1 MFKYINKKLFI
12 SLEIGSYNLKSLIS
26 EILPNNKLSILGI
39 GITKTKG
46 MENGKIYNINL
57 FIECIKNTIN
67 KIEIMSKI
75 KIDSLFLVI
84 SGNYVNCI
92 YEYGMILL
100 KGKEVTKN
108 DINKVIKVAKSV
120 KLSNDYTILH
130 VVPLEYTIDTN
141 KGIRNPLGLSG
152 LRMKVKVLLI
162 ICNNSLINSFIKIF
176 FHLNIKIKK
185 IIFSGLVSNYSLFT
199 KEERESD
206 VYIVDIGSS
215 ITTINFYHL
224 NSLFYFKIFP
234 YGGNLVTNDI
244 SYILNLSKLKSEFIK
259 INYSSLDISLFNKN
273 KDIKIFNFISK
284 KYFYEGT
291 LEKTLFNIIKYR
303 YMEILYLINRKIL
316 KLRNKLSFNYKHSNF
331 CNIILSG
338 GFSQIPGLLKYAKKI
353 FNFNVRIGIPKKNIN
368 NISFL
373 LKDKNIFI
381 SSFTNIISSLLYI
394 KNIYLDKNVD
404 NFLFPKK
411 IFFLTKIWN
420 FFFNKYK

>member
-12 SLEIGSYNLKSLIS
+12 SLEIGDYNLKSLIS

-39 GITKTKG
+39 GVTKTKG
-46 MENGKIYNINL
+46 IENGKICNINL
-57 FIECIKNTIN
+57 FIKCVKNIIN

-75 KIDSLFLVI
+75 KINSLFLVI

-100 KGKEVTKN
+100 KGKEITNN
-108 DINKVIKVAKSV
+108 DICKVIKVAKSV
-120 KLSNDYTILH
+120 KLSNDYTVLH
-130 VVPLEYTIDTN
+130 VVPLEYTVDSN
-141 KGIRNPLGLSG
+141 KGIKNPLGLSG
-152 LRMKVKVLLI
+152 MRMKVKVLLI
-162 ICNNSLINSFIKIF
+162 ICNSILINNFIRVF
-176 FHLNIKIKK
+176 LLLNIKIKK
-185 IIFSGLVSNYSLFT
+185 IIFSGLISNYSLLT
-199 KEERESD
+199 KEEKKSD

-224 NSLFYFKIFP
+224 NSLSYFKIFP

-273 KDIKIFNFISK
+273 KDVKIFNFISK

-291 LEKTLFNIIKYR
+291 LEKTLFNIIKSR
-303 YMEILYLINRKIL
+303 YIEILYLINKKII
-316 KLRNKLSFNYKHSNF
+316 KLRNKLSLNYKYSNF
-331 CNIILSG
+331 CNVILSG

-368 NISFL
+368 NISYL
-373 LKDKNIFI
+373 LKDRNIFI
-381 SSFTNIISSLLYI
+381 SSFANIISSLLYI
-394 KNIYLDKNVD
+394 KNIYLDKNVN
-404 NFLFPKK
+404 NFFFPKK
-411 IFFLTKIWN
+411 IFFLKKIWN

>member
-162 ICNNSLINSFIKIF
+162 ICNNSLINSFIKVF

-404 NFLFPKK
+404 NFLFSKK